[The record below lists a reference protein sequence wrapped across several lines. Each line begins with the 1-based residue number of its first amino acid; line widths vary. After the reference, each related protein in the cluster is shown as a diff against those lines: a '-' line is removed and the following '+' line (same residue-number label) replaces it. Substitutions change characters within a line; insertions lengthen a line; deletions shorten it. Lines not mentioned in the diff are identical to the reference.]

1 MKIGVLSALMSAF
14 TSTASAT
21 SMHVVSPAVLA
32 EQFLENGEIQ
42 MHLGNYGHI
51 NYGHGEFGRLH
62 FPEYNRNGCKRFTKR
77 DFVNDPLFDEK
88 EDMRPIGLLEPGGC
102 TQV

>member
-1 MKIGVLSALMSAF
+1 MKIGVISALLSAFA
-14 TSTASAT
+14 STTSAT

-32 EQFLENGEIQ
+32 EQFLDNGEIQ

-51 NYGHGEFGRLH
+51 NYGHGEFGKLH
-62 FPEYNRNGCKRFTKR
+62 YPASNANGCAHFTKK
-77 DFVNDPLFDEK
+77 DFINDPLFDEK
-88 EDMRPIGLLEPGGC
+88 DDLRPIVLLEAGGC